1 MHILFRESG
10 GLDEVSVP
18 QDLGQTP
25 ADLVVLSFSDSD
37 LAAFAEGW
45 RRGDGLPSLRLAQLS
60 RLTHPVSVDQYVE
73 ATLSGARA
81 VLVRL
86 IGGSAYWQHGVMQV
100 QDLARR
106 RGIRLALLPGDGS
119 EDARLRGFST
129 VDPALW
135 SRLNRLC
142 AQGGHEA
149 ARVALHLLAGQ
160 TAADPE
166 PLPPVGWL
174 DGPPT
179 GGWIAVPL
187 YRSWV
192 LAGDTEPIR
201 LMTAAFARRGVEA
214 RGIWL
219 PSLKA
224 PEAQA
229 FLNAAFAARPPL
241 AIVNTTAFSTGE
253 PECALRSGPPVFQA
267 IVSTA
272 PAHLWQQDGRGLSP
286 ADLAMHV
293 VLPEVDGR
301 IPAQIISV
309 KQEAATDPALQ
320 FAPLR
325 HQPLPDRIEALVER
339 VICWTA
345 LQPRK
350 DARNRPA
357 SPRRSPVWGS
367 TQSEPTPTAPA
378 SRAPHPQP
386 TPVSHPA
393 QGDDRDPHGLVLHK
407 PLALV
412 LSTYPGKPW
421 LDAHAVG
428 LDATASAEA
437 ILRQLAQDQSTGSQR
452 PPDNILASPSPR
464 PPQRDGLSPDI
475 CVPGGLAGELRHQTL
490 DWPLADYL
498 DALSCLPQPLQ
509 DALGDAWGPPQDDP
523 QIDAERVRFHALR
536 IGRHIVALQPERGRI
551 NDRET
556 GYHDLS
562 APPRHAYV
570 AFYLWLRAQGVAA
583 IIHIGAHGTLEWLP
597 GKAAALSATCWPEAL
612 TGPLPVIY
620 PFIVNDPGEAA
631 QARRRL
637 GAVTIGHM
645 PPPLNPS
652 QLPEKFVNLEQMLDR
667 YSTADGIDPA
677 RRDRLAGMIGDEARA
692 LGLFDSLGLNDAGNL
707 DALTTLDR
715 FVCEL
720 KESRYSDGLHVWG
733 DSPGEWQGLMA
744 ALNGRHVTPGP
755 SGSPWRG
762 AGDVLPTGRNLYAV
776 DPRALP
782 TPEAEDKGRAMA
794 AELIRTY
801 LQDHGDYPAEVMID
815 LWGSATMRTGGEDLA
830 MAMALAGLRALRD
843 PGTGRVNGVE
853 VVPLAEMGRP
863 RIGVSLKISGLFRDS
878 FPVLIRLFT
887 LGCQMLA
894 RRDETRADNPYIAR
908 PYIARDV
915 DESRVFGPRDGIYG
929 TGIDLTAAK
938 DQVGAAW
945 LANGGF
951 AHDGIGP
958 AQPAG
963 DALRG
968 ALGRLSAH
976 IHTQDLPETDLL
988 MSEDYAAHIG
998 GIAAALGTLGR
1009 DTPLY
1014 HLDNTRAER
1023 VTLRELGA
1031 ELARIT
1037 WTRASARDWIAGM
1050 MRHGPRGAGEITAST
1065 QNLAAFARLTG
1076 RVPAQLFDEIA
1087 RATLLDD
1094 EVVAF
1099 LRDQNP
1105 DALRALLDTLQSLR
1119 RDQLWPTRQNAIL
1132 ARLEELDAGFHDAGI

>member
-10 GLDEVSVP
+10 GLEEVSVP

-45 RRGDGLPSLRLAQLS
+45 RRGEGLPSLRLAQLS
-60 RLTHPVSVDQYVE
+60 RLTHPVSVDQYVD

-81 VLVRL
+81 ILVRL
-86 IGGSAYWQHGVMQV
+86 IGGSAYWQHGVMQL

-106 RGIRLALLPGDGS
+106 RGIRLVLLSGDGAD
-119 EDARLRGFST
+119 DARLRGFST
-129 VDPALW
+129 VDHALW
-135 SRLNRLC
+135 QRLNRLC

-149 ARVALHLLAGQ
+149 ALAALRLLAGQ
-160 TAADPE
+160 DATDPA
-166 PLPPVGWL
+166 PLPEVGWL
-174 DGPPT
+174 DAAPT
-179 GGWIAVPL
+179 GDWIAVPL

-192 LAGDTEPIR
+192 LAGDIDPI
-201 LMTAAFARRGVEA
+201 LALTHSFARRGVEA
-214 RGIWL
+214 RGIFL
-219 PSLKA
+219 PSLKL
-224 PEAQA
+224 PGAQA
-229 FLNAAFAARPPL
+229 FLKAAFARNPPR
-241 AIVNTTAFSTGE
+241 AIINTTAFSTGE
-253 PECALRSGPPVFQA
+253 PGCALRSGPPVFQA

-272 PAHLWQQDGRGLSP
+272 PAKLWDRDGRGLSP

-309 KQEAATDPALQ
+309 KDEAETDPALQ
-320 FAPLR
+320 FAAFR
-325 HQPLPDRIEALVER
+325 HKPLPDRIEALVDR
-339 VICWTA
+339 VLAWTG
-345 LQPRK
+345 LQTP
-350 DARNRPA
+350 PA
-357 SPRRSPVWGS
+357 G
-367 TQSEPTPTAPA
+367 TKAG
-378 SRAPHPQP
+378 RA
-386 TPVSHPA
+386 V
-393 QGDDRDPHGLVLHK
+393 GGR
-407 PLALV
+407 LALV

-437 ILRQLAQDQSTGSQR
+437 ILHRLDQAMPAPKPYPGLIDHAATGQPHRQAQSFHDRTRVVEPTGQSPGQAHTLQTPVGASDPQSGALFADPDSTDTGPIPLAR
-452 PPDNILASPSPR
+452 A
-464 PPQRDGLSPDI
+464 
-475 CVPGGLAGELRHQTL
+475 LRHQTL
-490 DWPLADYL
+490 DWPLAEYL
-498 DALSCLPQPLQ
+498 DALSALPKQLQ
-509 DALGDAWGPPQDDP
+509 QALTEAWGAPQDDP
-523 QIDAERVRFHALR
+523 LIDATHVRFHALR
-536 IGRHIVALQPERGRI
+536 AGPHIVALQPERGRAE
-551 NDRET
+551 DRES

-570 AFYLWLRAQGVAA
+570 AFYLWLRARNTRAV
-583 IIHIGAHGTLEWLP
+583 IHIGAHGTLEWLP
-597 GKAAALSATCWPEAL
+597 GKAAALSASCWPEAL

-637 GAVTIGHM
+637 GAVTIGHL
-645 PPPLNPS
+645 PPALSPS

-692 LGLFDSLGLNDAGNL
+692 LGLHESLGLADADGIE
-707 DALTTLDR
+707 ALSTLDR

-733 DSPGEWQGLMA
+733 ESPGEWQGLEA
-744 ALNGRHVTPGP
+744 ALQGLHVPPGP

-782 TPEAEDKGRAMA
+782 TPEAEDKGRLMA

-801 LQDHGDYPAEVMID
+801 LQDHGDYPSEVMVD

-830 MAMALAGLRALRD
+830 MALALAGLRALRD
-843 PGTGRVNGVE
+843 PGTGRVNGIE
-853 VVPLAEMGRP
+853 VVPLAELGRP

-894 RRDETRADNPYIAR
+894 RREEAASDNPYSDMA
-908 PYIARDV
+908 
-915 DESRVFGPRDGIYG
+915 RVFGPREGIYG
-929 TGIDLTAAK
+929 TGIDMEAAP
-938 DQVGAAW
+938 DRIGAAW
-945 LANGGF
+945 LANGAF
-951 AHDGIGP
+951 THDGTNP
-958 AQPAG
+958 ARADAPALT
-963 DALRG
+963 DAL
-968 ALGRLSAH
+968 ARLSAH
-976 IHTQDLPETDLL
+976 VHTQDLPETDLL

-1009 DTPLY
+1009 DAPLY

-1023 VTLRELGA
+1023 VTMRELGA

-1037 WTRASARDWIAGM
+1037 WTRAAARDWIAGM
-1050 MRHGPRGAGEITAST
+1050 MRHGARGAGEITAST
-1065 QNLAAFARLTG
+1065 QNLATFARLTG
-1076 RVPAQLFDEIA
+1076 RVPSQLFDEIA

-1094 EVVAF
+1094 EVLDF
-1099 LRDQNP
+1099 MRDQNP
-1105 DALRALLDTLQSLR
+1105 EAFHALIDTLETLR
-1119 RDQLWPTRQNAIL
+1119 ESQLWPTRHNAIL
-1132 ARLEELDAGFHDAGI
+1132 ARLEELHAQP